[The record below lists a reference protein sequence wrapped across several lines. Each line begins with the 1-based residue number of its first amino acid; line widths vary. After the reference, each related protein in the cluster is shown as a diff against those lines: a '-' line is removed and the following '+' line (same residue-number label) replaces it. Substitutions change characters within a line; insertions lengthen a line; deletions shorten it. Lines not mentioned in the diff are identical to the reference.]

1 MRSACARASRAR
13 QGGAAAGCGCGACP
27 RCARPLGPACSSR
40 AAVCIRHTQAAFT
53 GRPGLTCAPLLQ
65 MHQGRAAGRFVD
77 RRCCEQARH
86 LTLPAVRR
94 PPLRPRLCNSPTRSG
109 RVACCWTTRTSAPRT
124 ACLVRARLCAQ
135 ALHVLAC
142 SPQTAAPVAPEQDCQ
157 NDRACCCRSA
167 AGAQRA
173 SRACAA
179 LDGRATA
186 SAVRQPAALPAQR
199 GRALCR
205 VCGGAPRGRD

>member
-1 MRSACARASRAR
+1 
-13 QGGAAAGCGCGACP
+13 
-27 RCARPLGPACSSR
+27 
-40 AAVCIRHTQAAFT
+40 VCIRHTQAAFI